1 MMDATLVKHTF
12 GEDLYQLPSRV
23 LVVIPSPWEMV
34 TDAEQLLLAR
44 ILGSVKLS
52 LAAVQITHATTFSLE
67 DALVFQARTILSFGV
82 DLAGVSQR
90 YEAVSFGDASVIVAD
105 AMGELDDTR
114 KKNLWT
120 ALKQIFKA

>member
-67 DALVFQARTILSFGV
+67 DALVFQAKIILSFGV

-90 YEAVSFGDASVIVAD
+90 YEGVSFGDASVIVAD